1 MRFFIEETYQIMLTI
16 SYRLIKRKV
25 TFVIVAERSVLTGT
39 GLLER
44 QCRMDLEGLRFHS
57 TRLRSAKDTL
67 DLHDHDRD
75 NFGHDNFCEEHTS
88 VRRSIHERKDLTTF
102 SNAKAPSSLLQ
113 RTLA

>member
-1 MRFFIEETYQIMLTI
+1 METYQIMLII
-16 SYRLIKRKV
+16 SYRLIKQKG
-25 TFVIVAERSVLTGT
+25 TFVFVAERSVLTRT

-44 QCRMDLEGLRFHS
+44 QCRRDLEGLRFHS
-57 TRLRSAKDTL
+57 TRIRSAKDTL

-75 NFGHDNFCEEHTS
+75 NFGHENFCEEQAS

-113 RTLA
+113 RALA